1 MSGNTPTLKLELE
14 KIDNV
19 QVLIDE
25 DLSKFSTLK
34 LRATGDLILVR
45 SFEALKAVISLFKG
59 LKKNYNILGFGAN
72 QMLLERSQNPYIKL
86 QFSLDS
92 NLLNVVREEY
102 CLPASIHLSK
112 LTSHASKHGLKGW
125 EVFTGIP
132 ATLGGAIFM
141 NAGTGLGEI
150 GSLVKEVKIISKDG
164 ELRTISPGTEDFSYR
179 KNNFTKEGD
188 IIYEATLVHK
198 GIDSSVPSLIKEYLK
213 KRNESQPLWA
223 STCGCIF
230 KNAERPVS
238 SKKLATCRAGE
249 FIDIMGLKGFQMDQ
263 VRVSPL
269 HANFMENRGGA
280 DHSSMVKAITFV
292 KEELKLQF
300 GVDFET
306 EVKF

>member
-1 MSGNTPTLKLELE
+1 MIGNTPTLQLELE
-14 KIDNV
+14 KVDNV

-34 LRATGDLILVR
+34 LKASGDLVLVR
-45 SFEALKAVISLFKG
+45 NFEALKVVINLFK
-59 LKKNYNILGFGAN
+59 KFKESYNVLGFGAN
-72 QMLLERSQNPYIKL
+72 QMLLENSPNPYVKL

-92 NLLNVVREEY
+92 NPLDSVKDEY

-150 GSLVKEVKIISKDG
+150 GPLVKEVKVISKDG
-164 ELRTISPGTEDFSYR
+164 ELRVISPGKDDFSYR
-179 KNNFTKEGD
+179 KNNFTNKGD
-188 IIYEATLVHK
+188 IIYEATLVHR
-198 GIDSSVPSLIKEYLK
+198 GIDSSVPVLIKEYLK

-280 DHSSMVKAITFV
+280 DHSSMVKAINFV

-300 GVDFET
+300 GIDFET

>member
-1 MSGNTPTLKLELE
+1 MGEKTPTLTLGLE
-14 KIDNV
+14 KIDGV
-19 QVLIDE
+19 EFLINE

-34 LRATGDLILVR
+34 LRARGDLIFVK
-45 SFEALKAVISLFKG
+45 SVEALRAVIDLFRK
-59 LKKNYNILGFGAN
+59 LKRQYNVLGFGAN
-72 QMLLERSQNPYIKL
+72 QMLLEKSSNPYIKL
-86 QFSLDS
+86 QFSLDQ
-92 NLLNVVREEY
+92 NLFNTVKNEY
-102 CLPASIHLSK
+102 TLPASIHLSK
-112 LTSHASKHGLKGW
+112 LTSHASKYGLRGW

-150 GSLVKEVKIISKDG
+150 GPLVKEVKIISRDG
-164 ELRTISPGTEDFSYR
+164 TLKTILPGKNEFSYR
-179 KNNFTKEGD
+179 KNNFIKEGD
-188 IIYEATLVHK
+188 IIYEATLIHK
-198 GIDSSVPSLIKEYLK
+198 GVDSSVPSLIKDYLR

-230 KNAERPVS
+230 KNAERPLS

-249 FIDIMGLKGFQMDQ
+249 FIDIMGLKGFQMGQ

-280 DHSSMVKAITFV
+280 DHTNMVKAIAFV

>member
-1 MSGNTPTLKLELE
+1 
-14 KIDNV
+14 
-19 QVLIDE
+19 
-25 DLSKFSTLK
+25 
-34 LRATGDLILVR
+34 
-45 SFEALKAVISLFKG
+45 
-59 LKKNYNILGFGAN
+59 
-72 QMLLERSQNPYIKL
+72 
-86 QFSLDS
+86 
-92 NLLNVVREEY
+92 
-102 CLPASIHLSK
+102 
-112 LTSHASKHGLKGW
+112 
-125 EVFTGIP
+125 
-132 ATLGGAIFM
+132 M

-150 GSLVKEVKIISKDG
+150 GSLVKEVKLISKNGD
-164 ELRTISPGTEDFSYR
+164 LKIVSPSENDFSYR

-188 IIYEATLVHK
+188 IIYEVTLIHK
-198 GIDSSVPSLIKEYLK
+198 GIDSSVSNLIKEYLR

-230 KNAERPVS
+230 KNATKQAS

-280 DHSSMVKAITFV
+280 DYSNMVKTIAFV

>member
-1 MSGNTPTLKLELE
+1 MSGSTPTLKSELE
-14 KIDNV
+14 RVDNI
-19 QVLIDE
+19 QILIDE
-25 DLSKFSTLK
+25 DLSKLSTLK
-34 LRATGDLILVR
+34 LKATGDLILIR
-45 SFEALKAVISLFKG
+45 SLEALKAVINLFK
-59 LKKNYNILGFGAN
+59 KFKENYNILGFGAN
-72 QMLLERSQNPYIKL
+72 QMLLEKSPNPYIKL
-86 QFSLDS
+86 QFPLDLNPLDS
-92 NLLNVVREEY
+92 IKEEY

-164 ELRTISPGTEDFSYR
+164 GLRTISPGEESFSYR

-188 IIYEATLVHK
+188 IIYEATLVHR
-198 GIDSSVPSLIKEYLK
+198 GIDSSVSGLIKEYLK

-230 KNAERPVS
+230 KNAERPIS

-280 DHSSMVKAITFV
+280 DHSNMVKAITVV
-292 KEELKLQF
+292 KEELKLHF
-300 GVDFET
+300 GIDFET

>member
-1 MSGNTPTLKLELE
+1 MSVSTSTLKLELD
-14 KIDNV
+14 KADDV
-19 QVLIDE
+19 QILIDE
-25 DLSKFSTLK
+25 DLSKLSTLK
-34 LRATGDLILVR
+34 LKARGDLVLVR
-45 SFEALKAVISLFKG
+45 SFEALKDVINLFKKF
-59 LKKNYNILGFGAN
+59 KKSYNVLGFGAN
-72 QMLLERSQNPYIKL
+72 QMLLENSPNPYIKL

-92 NLLNVVREEY
+92 NLLESVKDEY

-150 GSLVKEVKIISKDG
+150 GSLVKEVKVLSRDG
-164 ELRTISPGTEDFSYR
+164 ELRVISPGEEGFSYR
-179 KNNFTKEGD
+179 KNNFTKKGD
-188 IIYEATLVHK
+188 IIYEATLVHN
-198 GIDSSVPSLIKEYLK
+198 GVDSSVPGLIKEYLR

-280 DHSSMVKAITFV
+280 DYSSMVKAISFV